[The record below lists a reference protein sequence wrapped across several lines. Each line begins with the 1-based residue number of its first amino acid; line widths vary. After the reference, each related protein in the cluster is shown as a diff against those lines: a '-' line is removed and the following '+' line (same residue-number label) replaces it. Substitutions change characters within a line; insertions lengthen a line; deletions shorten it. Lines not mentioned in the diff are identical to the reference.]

1 MAFDPGSPCSS
12 GTREQRWKEY
22 WQAQL
27 KKLPI
32 LPNPRPRA
40 LTPDPFLGSEANRA
54 PMPRYQESCFWFK
67 VPPNIRRDIIRLAF
81 GDTRLHLFIDWDY
94 VDVPRQPSRKL
105 HCGIARGPL
114 DDENMAKR
122 RIKRLKDE
130 TQPEKWQWWGSR
142 CHRVH
147 PNDDGTLGPM
157 TRGGSQGPWADYCRS
172 GGSADIC
179 EAWRRQ
185 DGPPACHIGVMG
197 WLLSCRQNY
206 FETIEILYSTNTLIL
221 EDTCVLNSLQK
232 LLLPQRLELV
242 TSLEIIWPLKS
253 CKTPSSREFWE
264 DLDVRNLDIM
274 LDFVS
279 PSQFPA
285 LRRLY
290 VYLPLEDYH
299 DLFPHDHSD
308 HMDIIINRLDSCVR
322 RMTHLIE
329 CSFALPTDLFEEIFD
344 DAKETHGEVMVGY
357 DVTIRLDS
365 YKQIWRDVDG
375 NMATTKLPCLDS
387 YPNRPYHLSQDVE
400 GTAGYWILE
409 ASEEAVYF
417 SHLEEL
423 RARGAV
429 FQCGP
434 EPNSVGT
441 Y

>member
-1 MAFDPGSPCSS
+1 MTFDPGSPCSS

-27 KKLPI
+27 KKLPV

-40 LTPDPFLGSEANRA
+40 LTPDPFLGTEANQV
-54 PMPRYQESCFWFK
+54 PIPRYQESCFWFK

-94 VDVPRQPSRKL
+94 LDVPRQPSQKL
-105 HCGIARGPL
+105 HCDIARGPL
-114 DDENMAKR
+114 DDENMAKH

-179 EAWRRQ
+179 EAWRHQ
-185 DGPPACHIGVMG
+185 DGPSACHIGVMG

-206 FETIEILYSTNTLIL
+206 FETIDILYSTNTLIL
-221 EDTCVLNSLQK
+221 EDMCVLNSLPK
-232 LLLPQRLELV
+232 LLLPQRLALV
-242 TSLEIIWPLKS
+242 TSLEITWPLKS
-253 CKTPSSREFWE
+253 CKPPDSTQVWE
-264 DLDVRNLDIM
+264 DLDVPNLDLL

-279 PSQFPA
+279 SSQFTA

-290 VYLPLEDYH
+290 MYLPLEDYH
-299 DLFPHDHSD
+299 ELFPGDHPD
-308 HMDIIINRLDSCVR
+308 HMRTILNRLDPLVR

-329 CSFALPTDLFEEIFD
+329 CSFALPDDLFKFVLR
-344 DAKETHGEVMVGY
+344 DAKVVYENGTRTKTGWG
-357 DVTIRLDS
+357 S
-365 YKQIWRDVDG
+365 YRQVWRDVNG
-375 NMATTKLPCLDS
+375 NMTTVKLPYQDS
-387 YPNRPYHLSQDVE
+387 YPGRPYSIVQDE
-400 GTAGYWILE
+400 TATGYWILE
-409 ASEEAVYF
+409 GSEERVYF
-417 SHLEEL
+417 SEMEEL
-423 RARGAV
+423 RGRGAV
-429 FQCGP
+429 FQMGP

-441 Y
+441 I